1 MEIRRVLLLTIAILC
16 MIAFLVFFFIDLFS
30 IGRNSSPPRPGEFN
44 IAYRQIPFHRFLL
57 SLILLIISIFT
68 LSYYFLSR
76 LLESRLEKNMMLI
89 SKLISRGKEN
99 VITKK
104 GDEKSIDREIILK
117 FLNPVER
124 KIMKILIENNGKVL
138 QAEINRIEG
147 MTKLKTHR
155 TVKDMERKGII
166 KRESFGKTN
175 RIILSDDIKDLFK

>member
-104 GDEKSIDREIILK
+104 RWWKIYRQGNYFEVSKSCWK
-117 FLNPVER
+117 
-124 KIMKILIENNGKVL
+124 ENYEDTYWK
-138 QAEINRIEG
+138 
-147 MTKLKTHR
+147 
-155 TVKDMERKGII
+155 
-166 KRESFGKTN
+166 
-175 RIILSDDIKDLFK
+175 